1 MTLLSGSDGAANT
14 ELTDVAPVAEK
25 TKLRNCIHVKLC
37 RAALLH
43 VSVVCVCVFS
53 RQALSPRLSFLVC
66 GRYGCLLGG
75 DNKWARV
82 GYCSGHERDNV

>member
-1 MTLLSGSDGAANT
+1 MTLLSGSDGPANT

-25 TKLRNCIHVKLC
+25 QSFGIAFMLSCVV
-37 RAALLH
+37 LH
-43 VSVVCVCVFS
+43 CYMYLQCVCVFS